1 MEAAPVIVLLLEGYG
16 GASFGRISIIIPH
29 RLCLLNRYHYA
40 FVPSSFIPAKE
51 YKIMSVYFFKD
62 PLSSLCEIMYIRVN
76 VKELHCVGGTLWKDI
91 NHGTNQNKILDQKN
105 KASP

>member
-1 MEAAPVIVLLLEGYG
+1 
-16 GASFGRISIIIPH
+16 
-29 RLCLLNRYHYA
+29 
-40 FVPSSFIPAKE
+40 
-51 YKIMSVYFFKD
+51 MSVYFFKD

-76 VKELHCVGGTLWKDI
+76 VKELPCVGGTLWKDI